1 MVYRPCL
8 QTEIHI
14 QGAKIA
20 ANAES
25 VDWIALTWHVMDG
38 RNISSNHGWK
48 NCSENEDIDSK
59 NEDHPEFGVL
69 IIQFRK
75 KKQVQPLAKLC
86 LIEKHR

>member
-1 MVYRPCL
+1 
-8 QTEIHI
+8 
-14 QGAKIA
+14 
-20 ANAES
+20 
-25 VDWIALTWHVMDG
+25 MDG